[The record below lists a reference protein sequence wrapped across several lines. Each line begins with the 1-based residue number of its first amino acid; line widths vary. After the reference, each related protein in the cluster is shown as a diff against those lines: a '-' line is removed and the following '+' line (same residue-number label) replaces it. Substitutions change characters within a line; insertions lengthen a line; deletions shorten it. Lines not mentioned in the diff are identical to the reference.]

1 MFAYL
6 EQIKQ
11 TPENLELASARTKDS
26 DEEMCE
32 KLPNRLTL
40 APKKDKQM
48 PRCHK
53 KTTHDL
59 PQKAYAWIKKLD
71 PLLWLCP
78 LVFALLFS
86 RTFKPQVRTSVSF
99 PRRTSYW
106 EPWAKE
112 NGKYTLRMSLETG
125 SNPSLDLMQPQ
136 AMIRRLWCLTWR
148 GEILL
153 PLAWF
158 ISLLALSVQVMHKIH
173 IHQAAMCIF
182 T

>member
-59 PQKAYAWIKKLD
+59 PQKAYA
-71 PLLWLCP
+71 
-78 LVFALLFS
+78 
-86 RTFKPQVRTSVSF
+86 
-99 PRRTSYW
+99 
-106 EPWAKE
+106 
-112 NGKYTLRMSLETG
+112 
-125 SNPSLDLMQPQ
+125 
-136 AMIRRLWCLTWR
+136 
-148 GEILL
+148 
-153 PLAWF
+153 
-158 ISLLALSVQVMHKIH
+158 
-173 IHQAAMCIF
+173 
-182 T
+182 